1 MACKEFYIDVD
12 GKRVHAKL
20 DRSEDTERGP
30 LAIVFHGFTGH
41 MEERHI
47 VAVAEGLRAEG
58 VSTLRVDL
66 YGHGKS
72 DGAFADH
79 TLYKW
84 VTQGLAVI
92 DYARGLDF
100 VDALYVAGH
109 SQGGLLSM
117 LLAGM
122 CPDDVAALMP
132 LSPAI
137 LIPEAA
143 RQGVLLGCPF
153 DPVHIPA
160 TIGVGERTLSG
171 NYARVAQTIHVEDEI
186 DRYPGPVLIVHGS
199 ADEGVPL
206 SDSEAAVARYR
217 NARLVVIPDDDH
229 CYHQHLDQAVAAV
242 REFVAAL

>member
-1 MACKEFYIDVD
+1 MACEEFYIDID
-12 GKRVHAKL
+12 GRRVHAKL
-20 DRSEDTERGP
+20 DRPEDTERGP

-100 VDALYVAGH
+100 VDALYVAHEAVVNVAYGPFAREYH
-109 SQGGLLSM
+109 PAVGPCQPYCVYAAGLQ
-117 LLAGM
+117 ARH
-122 CPDDVAALMP
+122 DVL
-132 LSPAI
+132 
-137 LIPEAA
+137 
-143 RQGVLLGCPF
+143 
-153 DPVHIPA
+153 VH
-160 TIGVGERTLSG
+160 
-171 NYARVAQTIHVEDEI
+171 
-186 DRYPGPVLIVHGS
+186 
-199 ADEGVPL
+199 
-206 SDSEAAVARYR
+206 
-217 NARLVVIPDDDH
+217 
-229 CYHQHLDQAVAAV
+229 
-242 REFVAAL
+242 